1 MPAII
6 TDILKRDLLAE
17 LKSDFD
23 SAGSEYYVGLGRS
36 ELWDDS
42 DNVVT
47 PTQSDRTIDLFR
59 QSLQGIK
66 KIQDVSYIVPRYNWS
81 SGTIYTAYDDNLSS
95 YPSNAYYVKTD
106 ANQVYICLQQGKN
119 AAGAAV
125 TSTVEPTGVAT
136 TPFTTADGYVWKFL
150 YSITALQANRYLS
163 ANYQPVQLIDSAA
176 NPLEQLQV
184 DIQNA
189 AIGGQ
194 ILNVAVT
201 AGGTGYSSA
210 PTVTITG
217 DGDSA
222 EATATISGGEVVK
235 VEMTNRGSGYTYA
248 DVSFSSGAA
257 AARAIISPTNG
268 IGADPRIDL
277 RSSALMFNGRP
288 DADEDGA
295 LLIGQ
300 DFRQVGL
307 IRNPTTTATDSD
319 FTGNAGSTLRKLTFQ
334 GGATPFTNDTF
345 VVGATSAA
353 KAYVTS
359 ADSAAG
365 VFYHQTETTGFG
377 TFQAGESL
385 TAQNA
390 AGATVTGSATLDS
403 DQPATINRYSGEV
416 LYIDNRSAVTRS
428 AGELQDIKIIVQL

>member
-6 TDILKRDLLAE
+6 TDTLKRDLLAE
-17 LKSDFD
+17 IKSDFD

-47 PTQSDRTIDLFR
+47 PVQSARTIDLFR
-59 QSLQGIK
+59 RSLQGVK

-81 SGTIYTAYDDNLSS
+81 SGSIYSAYDDNFSA

-106 ANQVYICLQQGKN
+106 ANQVYIVLQQGKN
-119 AAGAAV
+119 SAGAAV
-125 TSTVEPTGVAT
+125 TSTIEPTGTLT
-136 TPFTTADGYVWKFL
+136 TPFTTADGYVWKYL
-150 YSITALQANRYLS
+150 YSITALKANRFLS
-163 ANYQPVQLIDSAA
+163 ANFQPVELLDSAS
-176 NPLEQLQV
+176 NPLETLQINV
-184 DIQNA
+184 QNA
-189 AIGGQ
+189 ATAGEIVG
-194 ILNVAVT
+194 LAVT
-201 AGGTGYSSA
+201 SGGTGYSGT

-222 EATATISGGEVVK
+222 QATATISGGQVVK
-235 VEMTNRGSGYTYA
+235 LEMTNRGSGYSFA
-248 DVSFSSGAA
+248 DVSFSTGAA
-257 AARAIISPTNG
+257 SARAILSTSGG
-268 IGADPRIDL
+268 IGKDPRNDL

-288 DADEDGA
+288 DADENGA
-295 LLIGQ
+295 LLLDQ

-307 IRNPTTTATDSD
+307 IRDPKIKATDSD

-334 GGATPFTNDTF
+334 GGATAFTNDTF
-345 VVGATSAA
+345 VVGATSGA

-365 VFYHQTETTGFG
+365 VFYHQTETSGFK

-390 AGATVTGSATLDS
+390 LGATVTGSATLDS

-416 LYIDNRSAVTRS
+416 LYVDNRSAVTRS

>member
-6 TDILKRDLLAE
+6 TDILKKDLLAE

-23 SAGSEYYVGLGRS
+23 SAGSEYYVALGRS

-47 PTQSDRTIDLFR
+47 PIQSQRTVDLFR
-59 QSLQGIK
+59 RSMQGIK
-66 KIQDVSYIVPRYNWS
+66 KIQDVSYVVPRNNWS
-81 SGTIYTAYDDNLSS
+81 SGTIYTAYDDNISA
-95 YPSNAYYVKTD
+95 YPSNTYYVKTD
-106 ANQVYICLQQGKN
+106 SNQVYICLQQGKN
-119 AAGAAV
+119 ANGAAV
-125 TSTVEPTGVAT
+125 TSTVQPTGTLT
-136 TPFTTADGYVWKFL
+136 TPLETADGYIWKYL
-150 YSITALQANRYLS
+150 YTITALKASRFLS
-163 ANYQPVQLIDSAA
+163 ANYQPVQLLDSAD
-176 NPLEQLQV
+176 NLLETLQIAV
-184 DIQNA
+184 QDA

-194 ILNVAVT
+194 ITGVAVT
-201 AGGTGYSSA
+201 AGGSGYSSA
-210 PTVTITG
+210 PTITIDG

-235 VEMTNRGSGYTYA
+235 IEMTNRGSGYTYA
-248 DVSFSSGAA
+248 SVNFSSGEAS
-257 AARAIISPTNG
+257 ARAILSSAAG

-277 RSSALMFNGRP
+277 KASALMFNGRP
-288 DADEDGA
+288 DDDEDGT

-307 IRNPTTTATDSD
+307 LRNPTTNATDSD
-319 FTGNAGSTLRKLTFQ
+319 FTGNAASTLNKLTFL

-345 VVGATSAA
+345 IVGATSGA

-359 ADSAAG
+359 ADSAGG

-377 TFQAGESL
+377 TFQSGESL
-385 TAQNA
+385 TAENA

-428 AGELQDIKIIVQL
+428 SGELQDIKIIVQL

>member
-6 TDILKRDLLAE
+6 TDTLKRDLLAE
-17 LKSDFD
+17 LKADFD

-47 PTQSDRTIDLFR
+47 PTQSARTIDQFR
-59 QSLQGIK
+59 RSLQGIK
-66 KIQDVSYIVPRYNWS
+66 KIQDVSYIVPRNNWS
-81 SGTIYTAYDDNLSS
+81 SGTIYSAYDDNFSS
-95 YPSNAYYVKTD
+95 YPANAYYVRTD

-125 TSTVEPTGVAT
+125 TSTIEPTGNSTA
-136 TPFTTADGYVWKFL
+136 PFTTADGYVWKFL
-150 YSITALQANRYLS
+150 YSITALKANRYLS
-163 ANYQPVQLIDSAA
+163 ANYMPVQLLDSAE
-176 NPLEQLQV
+176 NPLETLQINV
-184 DIQNA
+184 QNA
-189 AIGGQ
+189 AIAGEVVG
-194 ILNVAVT
+194 VAVT

-235 VEMTNRGSGYTYA
+235 IEMTNRGSGYTYA
-248 DVSFSSGAA
+248 NVSFSSGAA
-257 AARAIISPTNG
+257 TARAILAPANG
-268 IGADPRIDL
+268 IGADARTDL

-307 IRNPTTTATDSD
+307 IRNPTTTAADSD

-334 GGATPFTNDTF
+334 GGATAFTNDTF
-345 VVGATSAA
+345 VIGATSGA

-365 VFYHQTETTGFG
+365 VFYHQTETTGF
-377 TFQAGESL
+377 TPFQAGESL

-403 DQPATINRYSGEV
+403 DQAATINRYSGEV

>member
-6 TDILKRDLLAE
+6 TDTLKRDLLAE
-17 LKSDFD
+17 IKSDFD

-47 PTQSDRTIDLFR
+47 PVQSARTIDLFR
-59 QSLQGIK
+59 RSLQGVK

-81 SGTIYTAYDDNLSS
+81 SGTIYSAYDDNFSA

-106 ANQVYICLQQGKN
+106 ANQIYICLQQGKN
-119 AAGAAV
+119 ATGAAV
-125 TSTVEPTGVAT
+125 TSTIEPTGTLT

-150 YSITALQANRYLS
+150 YSITALKANRFLS
-163 ANYQPVQLIDSAA
+163 ANFQHVELLDSAS
-176 NPLEQLQV
+176 NPLETLQINV
-184 DIQNA
+184 QNA
-189 AIGGQ
+189 AISGEIVG
-194 ILNVAVT
+194 LAVT
-201 AGGTGYSSA
+201 GGGTGYSGT

-222 EATATISGGEVVK
+222 QATATISGGAVVK
-235 VEMTNRGSGYTYA
+235 LEMTNRGSGYSFA
-248 DVSFSSGAA
+248 NVSFSTGAA
-257 AARAIISPTNG
+257 SARAILSTPGG
-268 IGADPRIDL
+268 IGKDPRNDL
-277 RSSALMFNGRP
+277 RSNALMFNGRP
-288 DADEDGA
+288 DADENGT
-295 LLIGQ
+295 LLINQ

-307 IRNPTTTATDSD
+307 IRNPRITATDSD
-319 FTGNAGSTLRKLTFQ
+319 FTANAGSTLRKLTFQ
-334 GGATPFTNDTF
+334 GGATAFTNDTF
-345 VVGATSAA
+345 VVGATSGA
-353 KAYVTS
+353 KGHVTS

-365 VFYHQTETTGFG
+365 VFYHQTETSGFKV
-377 TFQAGESL
+377 FQAGESL

-390 AGATVTGSATLDS
+390 LGATVTGTATLDS

-416 LYIDNRSAVTRS
+416 LYVDNRSAVTRS

>member
-17 LKSDFD
+17 LKSDYD
-23 SAGSEYYVGLGRS
+23 SAASEYYVGLGRS

-47 PTQSDRTIDLFR
+47 PTQSARTVDLFR
-59 QSLQGIK
+59 RSLQGIK

-81 SGTIYTAYDDNLSS
+81 SGTIYTAYDDNFSS
-95 YPSNAYYVKTD
+95 YPSNAYYVRTE
-106 ANQVYICLQQGKN
+106 ANQIYICLQQGRN

-125 TSTVEPTGVAT
+125 TSTVEPTGT
-136 TPFTTADGYVWKFL
+136 STSPFTTADGYVWKYL
-150 YSITALQANRYLS
+150 YTITALQANRFLS

-176 NPLEQLQV
+176 NPIETLQENV
-184 DIQNA
+184 QNA
-189 AIGGQ
+189 AIAGEVVG
-194 ILNVAVT
+194 IVVT
-201 AGGTGYSSA
+201 DGGTGYSSA
-210 PTVTITG
+210 PTVTVTG

-235 VEMTNRGSGYTYA
+235 IEMSNRGSGYTYA
-248 DVSFSSGAA
+248 NISFSSGAA
-257 AARAIISPTNG
+257 SARAILAPQNG

-288 DADEDGA
+288 NAEEDGA

-307 IRNPTTTATDSD
+307 IRNPTLTATDSD
-319 FTGNAGSTLRKLTFQ
+319 FTGNAGSALNKLTFQ
-334 GGATPFTNDTF
+334 AGATAFTNDTF
-345 VVGATSAA
+345 VIGGTSGA

-365 VFYHQTETTGFG
+365 VFYHQTETTGF
-377 TFQAGESL
+377 TPFQAGEAL

-403 DQPATINRYSGEV
+403 DQAATINRYSGEV
-416 LYIDNRSAVTRS
+416 LYVDNRAAVSRS
-428 AGELQDIKIIVQL
+428 AGEQQDIKIIVQL